1 MVPLVISRLW
11 LIWAAFFLCRGKVDF
26 HSIII
31 TKCRIYNL
39 NLMSLKKLVSSLNLN
54 RSTVEYLRPSFLV
67 HKQNGGH
74 RLVTVTAFGE
84 VGLYSKPQPS
94 LLPNVDSTLLAIGGW
109 KYIIITDLLKS
120 FYQILLSLPP
130 PLDCL

>member
-1 MVPLVISRLW
+1 MGCVLPLQRKGRFSQYNNNKMQDLQSKFNELEEAGVF
-11 LIWAAFFLCRGKVDF
+11 AKPEQVD
-26 HSIII
+26 
-31 TKCRIYNL
+31 T
-39 NLMSLKKLVSSLNLN
+39 
-54 RSTVEYLRPSFLV
+54 TVEYLRPFLV

-109 KYIIITDLLKS
+109 KYIIITDLLK
-120 FYQILLSLPP
+120 
-130 PLDCL
+130 